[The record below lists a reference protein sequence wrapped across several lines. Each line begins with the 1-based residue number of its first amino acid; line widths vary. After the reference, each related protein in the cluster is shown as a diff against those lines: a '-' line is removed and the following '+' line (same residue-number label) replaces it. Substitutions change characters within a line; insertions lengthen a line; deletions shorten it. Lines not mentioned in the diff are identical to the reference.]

1 LRAHYGDRCD
11 FLLLVVTKAQL
22 QPFYSVGFKDAETP
36 APGVVSMV
44 ASRLKV
50 SG

>member
-1 LRAHYGDRCD
+1 VPITALAAI
-11 FLLLVVTKAQL
+11 FFFVVTKAQI